1 MEFVNAVVRR
11 NASHHVVEFLG
22 EGGEAVTVTMAV
34 GYVEKDDS
42 ELIETVKQMLV
53 RVVAFDRHEF
63 GSAAP
68 ERCKAEIYTFEYQDK
83 GIIRLMPGISLPSLE
98 AVRDEVYRSAKDLW
112 KDALD
117 KAEAPVG
124 WAVGARNSQGDIV
137 ATCTYEEIQLCE
149 A

>member
-34 GYVEKDDS
+34 GYVEKDDT
-42 ELIETVKQMLV
+42 ELIETAKQMLV
-53 RVVAFDRHEF
+53 QVVAFDRHKF
-63 GSAAP
+63 GSAAT
-68 ERCKAEIYTFEYQDK
+68 ERSEAGAYTFEYQDK

-98 AVRDEVYRSAKDLW
+98 AVRDEVYRSAEDLW

-124 WAVGARNSQGDIV
+124 WAVRRVILR
-137 ATCTYEEIQLCE
+137 AT
-149 A
+149 

>member
-1 MEFVNAVVRR
+1 MEFAN
-11 NASHHVVEFLG
+11 HVVEFLG

-34 GYVEKDDS
+34 GYVEKADS
-42 ELIETVKQMLV
+42 ELIETAKQMLV
-53 RVVAFDRHEF
+53 QVVPFDRHEF

-68 ERCKAEIYTFEYQDK
+68 ERSEAEIYTFEYQDK
-83 GIIRLMPGISLPSLE
+83 GIIRLMPGISLPGLE

-112 KDALD
+112 KDAPD

-124 WAVGARNSQGDIV
+124 WAVRARNSQGDIE
-137 ATCTYEEIQLCE
+137 ATCTYEEIQLRE